1 MTLTIRRLSGI
12 ALAAI
17 LLLAPAIASAQ
28 DSRSAT
34 SVLELVK
41 MLETMKL
48 DAFAVKGSSPNEYV
62 GALYFPGTQLLVVS
76 AKFDTPWRADS
87 LLTMKN
93 YRDLYIELNSASQ
106 PNTKV
111 FVLGIFPF
119 REDFNTQRGKALQ
132 VNQALYHLADERNI
146 FFLDIGHLLIQ
157 PNGKI
162 SKEIMRDFLHP
173 TAEGYRIWA
182 EAIEPKLR
190 ELMSK

>member
-12 ALAAI
+12 ALGAV
-17 LLLAPAIASAQ
+17 LLLTPAAASAQ

-34 SVLELVK
+34 SVPEFVK

-87 LLTMKN
+87 LLGMKN

-111 FVLGIFPF
+111 FVSDLSANGLRPKK
-119 REDFNTQRGKALQ
+119 DGNLYDTADVAGKTYNFDGDWKKAKITEGDYSKAFSTTDDQ
-132 VNQALYHLADERNI
+132 YSQMIQALIDGL
-146 FFLDIGHLLIQ
+146 
-157 PNGKI
+157 KK
-162 SKEIMRDFLHP
+162 S
-173 TAEGYRIWA
+173 
-182 EAIEPKLR
+182 
-190 ELMSK
+190 S